1 MSAIDAFLANN
12 TAFADGFAHANL
24 PTPPSK
30 RLAIVT
36 CMDSRMDLFAMLGL
50 GIGQAHV
57 IRNAGGVATDDV
69 IRSLMLSQRLLGT
82 REVMV
87 IQHTRCGAQSF
98 TEEELK
104 DAIERDTGVRPPFAL
119 EAFSDLDESVR
130 RAIARIDASPFIVHE
145 DCVRGFVYDVET
157 GRLREVKPA

>member
-1 MSAIDAFLANN
+1 MSAIDEFLANN
-12 TAFADGFAHANL
+12 AAFADGFAHANL

-98 TEEELK
+98 TEEDLK

-130 RAIARIDASPFIVHE
+130 RAIARVDASPFIVHE